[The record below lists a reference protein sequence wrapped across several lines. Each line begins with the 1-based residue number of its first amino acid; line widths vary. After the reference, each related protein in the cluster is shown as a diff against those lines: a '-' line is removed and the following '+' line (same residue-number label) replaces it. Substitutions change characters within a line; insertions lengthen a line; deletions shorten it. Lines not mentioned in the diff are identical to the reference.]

1 MTTKITPELTQ
12 KLTYRYYEFDN
23 DTPRIIFPQWVSN
36 DGVGSSSKT
45 GNEGTLSSLTIS
57 YIKQDAGY
65 ELNWRPS
72 PQWNIN
78 AAGGWE
84 RYNYTQTDVDATNEF
99 SGKASV
105 DWKPTVWL
113 TARASGSYSDR
124 RYDTY
129 GYNTF
134 VSPVQFPTIDGFGK
148 TNQNWFYAPA
158 YQQFMFDNR
167 ERTKVNLALDIVAF
181 RGVTISPTFKYQDD
195 FYGLNPANQ
204 EGLTDSRITSWGID
218 VGWVVTPD
226 LSFAASYYWE
236 KYDQSLY
243 NYTNSNAALFGYE
256 AQPGTC
262 HQPPASSTDPLVN
275 CLLITSDK
283 AHVNT
288 VTAAMN
294 YAAIPGKLDFD
305 LRYTV
310 SWGVDEERLVTPT
323 AHAFT
328 GCTSCVGVFPNDT
341 TFFERLDAIATY
353 KFDPV
358 WVRSMGFN
366 GDLKA
371 KLRYTWERNGVS
383 NWQNDPLAP
392 FTPTIS
398 TNAIWLG
405 YQNPNYNVQMIA
417 GSLIASW

>member
-1 MTTKITPELTQ
+1 LFVRSIQ
-12 KLTYRYYEFDN
+12 FQDN
-23 DTPRIIFPQWVSN
+23 FGPPFV
-36 DGVGSSSKT
+36 
-45 GNEGTLSSLTIS
+45 
-57 YIKQDAGY
+57 
-65 ELNWRPS
+65 
-72 PQWNIN
+72 
-78 AAGGWE
+78 
-84 RYNYTQTDVDATNEF
+84 ATNQ
-99 SGKASV
+99 S
-105 DWKPTVWL
+105 
-113 TARASGSYSDR
+113 
-124 RYDTY
+124 
-129 GYNTF
+129 
-134 VSPVQFPTIDGFGK
+134 
-148 TNQNWFYAPA
+148 WFYAPA

-204 EGLTDSRITSWGID
+204 EGITDSRTTSWGVD

-243 NYTNSNAALFGYE
+243 NYTNVALTNLIGTGWPYE
-256 AQPGTC
+256 AQPGNCSAPQTS
-262 HQPPASSTDPLVN
+262 ANPLAN

-283 AHVNT
+283 EHVNT

-310 SWGVDEERLVTPT
+310 SWGVDEQRLVTPADAGKT
-323 AHAFT
+323 FA
-328 GCTSCVGVFPNDT
+328 GCTNCVGVFPNDT
-341 TFFERLDAIATY
+341 TLFERLDAIATY
-353 KFDPV
+353 KFDPI

-371 KLRYTWERNGVS
+371 KLRYTWERSGVS

-392 FTPTIS
+392 FTTLT
-398 TNAIWLG
+398 TNGIWLG